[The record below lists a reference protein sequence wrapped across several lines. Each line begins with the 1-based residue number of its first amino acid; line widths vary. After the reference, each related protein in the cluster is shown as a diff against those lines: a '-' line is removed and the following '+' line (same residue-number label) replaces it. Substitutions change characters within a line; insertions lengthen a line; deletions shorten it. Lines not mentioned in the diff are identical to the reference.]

1 MRKAETALQEL
12 CATYLDLQC
21 VIRVTGYVL
30 PMDQAATVF
39 FPSVLGFLFYFVM
52 ILFESL
58 AEISQIQLVV

>member
-1 MRKAETALQEL
+1 M
-12 CATYLDLQC
+12 YLDLQC

-39 FPSVLGFLFYFVM
+39 FPSVLGLLFCFVM

-58 AEISQIQLVV
+58 AENSRT